1 MSYEEFDAI
10 RLYDHR
16 SGKDET
22 VMPSVVR
29 DRRRLIEFSEH
40 LMGRIRQ
47 LEGKTQP
54 G

>member
-1 MSYEEFDAI
+1 MMSYEELDAI
-10 RLYDHR
+10 QLYDYR

-29 DRRRLIEFSEH
+29 D
-40 LMGRIRQ
+40 
-47 LEGKTQP
+47 TQP